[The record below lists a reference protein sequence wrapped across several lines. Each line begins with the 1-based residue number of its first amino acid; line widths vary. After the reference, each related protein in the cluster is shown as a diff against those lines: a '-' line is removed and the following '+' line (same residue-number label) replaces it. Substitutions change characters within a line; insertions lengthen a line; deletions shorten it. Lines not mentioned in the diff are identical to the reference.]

1 MNRLLRV
8 LIVED
13 SVDDA
18 ALLSAALGQGG
29 FEPMAERVETAES
42 MSAALRRQGWDVV
55 IADYTLPR
63 FSALDALDLLKGA
76 GLDLPF
82 IIVSGTISEE
92 MAVKAM
98 KAGAHDYVIKGNLG
112 RLVPAIEREIRDA
125 AERQG
130 RKRTEEALWESQ
142 ARLAGII
149 ASAMDGIITIDS
161 EQRIVLFN
169 TAAERMFK
177 CSAVEVIGQRI
188 ERFLPERLRREH
200 DRHLQTFEQSG
211 ITNGGMGTLGVISGL
226 RADGKEFPIEASI
239 SQIEAAGQKF
249 HTVILRDITERTR
262 AEEAILETSQQLHT
276 IVHSS
281 PLAIV
286 VLDRNGA
293 VLLWNPAAE
302 RIFGWTEA
310 EVLGQ
315 PNPVAPADEGWDWL
329 MKVARKASGGET
341 MASIEAE
348 RRRKDGSV
356 VHINTAV
363 APLPGPHGEFA
374 GMISVM
380 ADVTARKRAEQD
392 LRRTSDRLQ
401 RLSRKLLEIQETE
414 RRRIAR
420 ELHDEIGQALTATKI
435 NLQALQRYSDP
446 VLISKRLGDAVG
458 IVDRLLK
465 QVRDMSLDLRP
476 PLLDD
481 LGLSPALKWYV
492 EQQAQRAGLDIRLVV
507 EEESVPRLDPA
518 IETACFRVAQ
528 EALNNVLRHARAT
541 TATVELRVVADQ
553 LCLIVRDDGVGL
565 DLSAVQQR
573 AERGASLGWLGM
585 QERVALTGGE
595 LQCDSSPGQGTQL
608 SARFPLTPAPSAQEN

>member
-98 KAGAHDYVIKGNLG
+98 KAGAHDYVSKGNLG

-200 DRHLQTFEQSG
+200 DRH
-211 ITNGGMGTLGVISGL
+211 
-226 RADGKEFPIEASI
+226 
-239 SQIEAAGQKF
+239 
-249 HTVILRDITERTR
+249 
-262 AEEAILETSQQLHT
+262 
-276 IVHSS
+276 
-281 PLAIV
+281 
-286 VLDRNGA
+286 
-293 VLLWNPAAE
+293 
-302 RIFGWTEA
+302 
-310 EVLGQ
+310 
-315 PNPVAPADEGWDWL
+315 
-329 MKVARKASGGET
+329 
-341 MASIEAE
+341 
-348 RRRKDGSV
+348 
-356 VHINTAV
+356 
-363 APLPGPHGEFA
+363 
-374 GMISVM
+374 
-380 ADVTARKRAEQD
+380 
-392 LRRTSDRLQ
+392 
-401 RLSRKLLEIQETE
+401 
-414 RRRIAR
+414 
-420 ELHDEIGQALTATKI
+420 
-435 NLQALQRYSDP
+435 
-446 VLISKRLGDAVG
+446 
-458 IVDRLLK
+458 
-465 QVRDMSLDLRP
+465 
-476 PLLDD
+476 
-481 LGLSPALKWYV
+481 
-492 EQQAQRAGLDIRLVV
+492 
-507 EEESVPRLDPA
+507 
-518 IETACFRVAQ
+518 
-528 EALNNVLRHARAT
+528 
-541 TATVELRVVADQ
+541 
-553 LCLIVRDDGVGL
+553 
-565 DLSAVQQR
+565 
-573 AERGASLGWLGM
+573 
-585 QERVALTGGE
+585 
-595 LQCDSSPGQGTQL
+595 
-608 SARFPLTPAPSAQEN
+608 